1 MDIGQ
6 ELRRYIEWREE
17 PKRRLFTPC
26 VEFAYWYEFRANI
39 DTSGT
44 GMPEVEKSYRAMIAP
59 IRDRVNCFSA
69 KEADIQKKLKRDT
82 YDLFPFSLRGCT
94 KENWYGTG
102 INQVTL
108 LQSMTNDFGYRD
120 RSDIFFDAHLTEFS
134 YQRMGLSIEEVL
146 ANPQAFVQLC
156 IAGMA
161 GVKFRSGHAG
171 LSFNYDDTFINSYTH
186 LQDPVVGRYR
196 GVNVVHPWRYR
207 KLDGVPTVNWLT
219 LVSSEDIERLG
230 GWQVL
235 AQQVKD
241 PVVLHRLPHGALLQA
256 GPSPQLGYVNA
267 QERLEAYHAVG
278 AVLAP
283 VKSTIELQSSA
294 GGGRAEANE
303 WAHRF
308 FRPCPF

>member
-1 MDIGQ
+1 MNIAQ
-6 ELRRYIEWREE
+6 ELRQYNEVWDN
-17 PKRRLFTPC
+17 RRLFTAC
-26 VEFAYWYEFRANI
+26 IEFMYWYEINENLHA
-39 DTSGT
+39 SGQ
-44 GMPEVEKSYRAMIAP
+44 GLPEIEKSYWAMIEP
-59 IRDRVNCFSA
+59 LRGRIDYFS
-69 KEADIQKKLKRDT
+69 KDESVKRSKPKRDT
-82 YDLFPFSLRGCT
+82 LDLFPHSLRHYT
-94 KENWYGTG
+94 HNRLVG

-108 LQSMTNDFGYRD
+108 LQGAEKDK
-120 RSDIFFDAHLTEFS
+120 SDVFFDAHLTEFS

-156 IAGMA
+156 IAGIA

-171 LSFNYDDTFINSYTH
+171 LSFNYEDVYINGNDH
-186 LQDPVVGRYR
+186 LQNPVVGRYR
-196 GVNVVHPWRYR
+196 GANVVHPWRYR

-256 GPSPQLGYVNA
+256 GPSPQLGFVNA

>member
-1 MDIGQ
+1 MNIAQ
-6 ELRRYIEWREE
+6 ELRQYNEVWND
-17 PKRRLFTPC
+17 KRLFTAC

-39 DTSGT
+39 DASGT
-44 GMPEVEKSYRAMIAP
+44 GMPEVEKSYWAMVEP
-59 IRDRVNCFSA
+59 IRSRVQYFSK
-69 KEADIQKKLKRDT
+69 KESTRRSKPKRDT
-82 YDLFPFSLRGCT
+82 YDLFPFSLRGCS

-102 INQVTL
+102 INQITL
-108 LQSMTNDFGYRD
+108 LNGGDVHQGDAEQ
-120 RSDIFFDAHLTEFS
+120 SDIFFDAHLTEFS

-156 IAGMA
+156 IAGIA

-171 LSFNYDDTFINSYTH
+171 LSFNYEDVYINGNDH
-186 LQDPVVGRYR
+186 LQNPVVGRYR
-196 GVNVVHPWRYR
+196 GANVVHPWRYR

-256 GPSPQLGYVNA
+256 GPSPQLGFVNA